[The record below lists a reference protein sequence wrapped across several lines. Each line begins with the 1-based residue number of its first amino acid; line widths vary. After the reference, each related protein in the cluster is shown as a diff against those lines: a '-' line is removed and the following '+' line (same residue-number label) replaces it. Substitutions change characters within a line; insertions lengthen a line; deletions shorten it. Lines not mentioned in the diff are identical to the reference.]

1 MKITIYYTKDEKDKL
16 QILMEK
22 YKVST
27 STIADN
33 VLFYLTKYLLKQ
45 SDHEKINNIDHN
57 YIYEK
62 DRNIRT
68 TIKPKGQETKDNII
82 YSLYN
87 NKTKAYTN
95 TLKIY
100 LKKEIKKYLTEENSK
115 LFYQELNKKLQKTN
129 EDNYN
134 YNKFVRCYKRYEKQN
149 KI

>member
-45 SDHEKINNIDHN
+45 CDHEKINNIDQE
-57 YIYEK
+57 YLYEK
-62 DRNIRT
+62 DNNIRT
-68 TIKPKGQETKDNII
+68 TIKPKGEDTKDNII

-95 TLKIY
+95 ALKIY
-100 LKKEIKKYLTEENSK
+100 LKKDIKKYLTEKNSMQ
-115 LFYQELNKKLQKTN
+115 FYQELNTKLQKTS

-134 YNKFVRCYKRYEKQN
+134 YNKFVRNYKRYERQN